1 MGSYR
6 VLHAHNGRQA
16 MNIVKRHHIDV
27 VLLDLNLPDADGF
40 RLLGDIQAETGDV
53 EVIIITA
60 HADNENAIAAVK
72 QGAFHFFAKT
82 YDNYRQLD
90 GHIQRALMHRRE
102 RRKWL
107 ADSLRDQTLF
117 DAFQLMN
124 SSRAPAMQEAM
135 RIARRAARAPFTVLL
150 EGESGVGKEIMAR
163 YIHAHS
169 ERREASFVA
178 VHIAAQPAT
187 LLESNLF
194 GHVKGAFTGADR
206 ARVGKFELA
215 DSGTLFLDEIGEI
228 DADAQVK
235 LLRVLQ
241 ERTVER
247 VGAAESSTVDVRLI
261 AATNKTL
268 RDEVAAGRFRED
280 LFYRLNVIPI
290 VVPPLRERKEDLPAL
305 LALLMRKHAMNVG
318 REVPEFSAEAMM
330 ALQCYD
336 WPGNVREAENFVMRL
351 IVREAGPEISLDDIP
366 TEYRLQSLSGI
377 ADTVI
382 RDTEAET
389 GDEQRLYFLARDQF
403 ERYLV
408 KLMINRCQGDK
419 RAAARALG
427 VSYST
432 VKEKSR
438 GSGGN
443 GNGTP
448 SSPL

>member
-1 MGSYR
+1 M
-6 VLHAHNGRQA
+6 
-16 MNIVKRHHIDV
+16 
-27 VLLDLNLPDADGF
+27 
-40 RLLGDIQAETGDV
+40 
-53 EVIIITA
+53 
-60 HADNENAIAAVK
+60 
-72 QGAFHFFAKT
+72 
-82 YDNYRQLD
+82 
-90 GHIQRALMHRRE
+90 
-102 RRKWL
+102 
-107 ADSLRDQTLF
+107 
-117 DAFQLMN
+117 
-124 SSRAPAMQEAM
+124 
-135 RIARRAARAPFTVLL
+135 
-150 EGESGVGKEIMAR
+150 
-163 YIHAHS
+163 
-169 ERREASFVA
+169 A

-247 VGAAESSTVDVRLI
+247 VGAAESAAVDVRLI

-268 RDEVAAGRFRED
+268 RDEAAAGRFRED

-318 REVPEFSAEAMM
+318 REVPEFSAEAML

-377 ADTVI
+377 ADAVI

-408 KLMINRCQGDK
+408 RLMINRCQGDK

-448 SSPL
+448 SSPPL